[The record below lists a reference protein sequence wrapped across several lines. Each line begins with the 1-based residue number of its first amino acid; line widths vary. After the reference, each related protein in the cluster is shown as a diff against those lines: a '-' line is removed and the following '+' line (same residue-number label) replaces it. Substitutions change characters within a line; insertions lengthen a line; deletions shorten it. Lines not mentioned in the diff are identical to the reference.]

1 MNRGKLVN
9 DFRKILL
16 ASAAAIAL
24 CGAAQAADLPV
35 YTKAAPVTSPS
46 PSCTSAEQFIVT
58 DCPLSYYGITVY
70 GTVDMGGGYET
81 HGTPFNS
88 NIITGVEELV
98 QKNSNRPLWLL
109 TPGGLSQSN
118 IGIRGNESI
127 APGLN
132 FIFDLNFGFDPYAL
146 SAANGPK
153 SLLDNNG
160 VPLASQSSNADSSR
174 AGQFYNAVGYAGFSS
189 PTYGTLTFGRQ
200 NSLELDGVNAY
211 DPMGGSYAFSVIG
224 WQGTAVGGGET
235 EDARVSTSVKYRADV
250 GDNWF
255 RVGAMAQIGGYDQ
268 NNATQGEYG
277 AQLGKDFD
285 FGASGKLS
293 VDGIFTYDKGAVKST
308 SLAAGSAAFA
318 ADPYTLGATIS
329 DDTSGMLLAK
339 YTYQK
344 LRVFAGYEF
353 ISLADPSSP
362 LTTDFTDIAGIPVL
376 FGNIT
381 QNAFVHDEHLQIM
394 WTGARYAI
402 TDTLDAGV
410 AYYHYDQNSYG
421 KTFCTDNSAST
432 CAGTLDAVS
441 IDVDWKFAKKFDV
454 YAGFMYSQVHNGLAN
469 GYLFT
474 NNFAPTAGL
483 RFQF

>member
-1 MNRGKLVN
+1 
-9 DFRKILL
+9 
-16 ASAAAIAL
+16 
-24 CGAAQAADLPV
+24 
-35 YTKAAPVTSPS
+35 
-46 PSCTSAEQFIVT
+46 
-58 DCPLSYYGITVY
+58 
-70 GTVDMGGGYET
+70 
-81 HGTPFNS
+81 
-88 NIITGVEELV
+88 
-98 QKNSNRPLWLL
+98 
-109 TPGGLSQSN
+109 
-118 IGIRGNESI
+118 
-127 APGLN
+127 
-132 FIFDLNFGFDPYAL
+132 
-146 SAANGPK
+146 
-153 SLLDNNG
+153 
-160 VPLASQSSNADSSR
+160 
-174 AGQFYNAVGYAGFSS
+174 
-189 PTYGTLTFGRQ
+189 
-200 NSLELDGVNAY
+200 
-211 DPMGGSYAFSVIG
+211 
-224 WQGTAVGGGET
+224 
-235 EDARVSTSVKYRADV
+235 
-250 GDNWF
+250 
-255 RVGAMAQIGGYDQ
+255 MAQIGGYDQ

-441 IDVDWKFAKKFDV
+441 IDVDWKFAKKFDA